1 MPNEPTQPGRP
12 SAEQLAAYAD
22 GELNAGAARAVEEW
36 LAVHPED
43 RAEVDTQRRLA
54 RLWQTTQAPDPG
66 AGAWA
71 TLRGRID
78 TGLAAARDGKAR
90 PRPWSVRLF
99 LGLALPL
106 VGAAS
111 IFLALLLNPQ
121 GPNPVPPNG
130 APSGPVRPFPVAS
143 AEDVEI
149 ISINAADLSALVV
162 GQPPVTRPLV
172 LASAGDVTIH
182 AAGDDVEI
190 IRPQENPEGPSAPWI
205 WAPRDPAGKEP

>member
-1 MPNEPTQPGRP
+1 MPSEHTQPGRP
-12 SAEQLAAYAD
+12 NAEQLAAYAD
-22 GELNAGAARAVEEW
+22 GELTPGASRAVEEW

-43 RAEVDTQRRLA
+43 RAEVEAQRRLA
-54 RLWQTTQAPDPG
+54 RLWHATQAPEPD

-71 TLRGRID
+71 TLRGRLD
-78 TGLAAARDGKAR
+78 TGLAAARAR
-90 PRPWSVRLF
+90 PRPRAWSARFF
-99 LGLALPL
+99 LGLALPV

-111 IFLALLLNPQ
+111 ILLALFLNLPR
-121 GPNPVPPNG
+121 PPDGNQP
-130 APSGPVRPFPVAS
+130 APPPRPFPVAS

-162 GQPPVTRPLV
+162 GEPPVTRPLV
-172 LASAGDVTIH
+172 LAAAGDVTIH

-190 IRPQENPEGPSAPWI
+190 IRPEENPEGPSAPWI